1 MHTLAP
7 WTWRWD
13 TSCSLNVDRPV
24 PTLHQWTRQLSR
36 DALSSHCNSYPSL
49 FHTFWGLKTRFRASW
64 PQLTPGLAG
73 TTKALR
79 VPGTWTVPPGSP
91 FLNSNLP
98 GAHGNET
105 DSLPG
110 ALPGGKSSSAQ
121 LLRQGRRGIAG
132 RCDFFFSS
140 LFGTR
145 MEKYSVHSWRRV
157 CRPSLHTSR
166 SDAVSQGPGEAGGG
180 QAGLIKHLPRPEKQR
195 AAPRFYQHRQGAER
209 ARQASKPHYAERK
222 GN

>member
-7 WTWRWD
+7 WTWRWN
-13 TSCSLNVDRPV
+13 TSCSLNVDRPG

-132 RCDFFFSS
+132 RCDFFFLPS
-140 LFGTR
+140 L
-145 MEKYSVHSWRRV
+145 EPEWRNTQCTPGGESAGRV
-157 CRPSLHTSR
+157 CTRPGQMLFPRATGKP
-166 SDAVSQGPGEAGGG
+166 AEA
-180 QAGLIKHLPRPEKQR
+180 RP
-195 AAPRFYQHRQGAER
+195 A
-209 ARQASKPHYAERK
+209 
-222 GN
+222 